1 MAPTVAPPHEPTRR
15 QKEILRVEEM
25 KQEEK
30 ALQAEFVAK
39 REARQ
44 AATAATNQA
53 YREKRARERD
63 MELKEKAE
71 RNAMRALTPSYSPEP
86 DAKAEN
92 AERNAIYDLAGD
104 DDRALKAGP
113 KTKVPKTGSKSKA
126 PKTKAPKAGP
136 KTGPKSK
143 APYTGPFSNAPYTRP
158 ELGERSPSGSPPP
171 TPNALLFLN
180 KTEETCGYTPRT
192 HSL

>member
-15 QKEILRVEEM
+15 QKEILRTEEM

-53 YREKRARERD
+53 YREKRARERERD
-63 MELKEKAE
+63 AKAEKAE
-71 RNAMRALTPSYSPEP
+71 RNAMRALTPSDSPEP

-92 AERNAIYDLAGD
+92 AERNAIYDLTGD
-104 DDRALKAGP
+104 
-113 KTKVPKTGSKSKA
+113 
-126 PKTKAPKAGP
+126 
-136 KTGPKSK
+136 
-143 APYTGPFSNAPYTRP
+143 
-158 ELGERSPSGSPPP
+158 
-171 TPNALLFLN
+171 
-180 KTEETCGYTPRT
+180 C
-192 HSL
+192 

>member
-53 YREKRARERD
+53 YREKRARER
-63 MELKEKAE
+63 E
-71 RNAMRALTPSYSPEP
+71 R
-86 DAKAEN
+86 
-92 AERNAIYDLAGD
+92 
-104 DDRALKAGP
+104 
-113 KTKVPKTGSKSKA
+113 A
-126 PKTKAPKAGP
+126 PKTKAPKTKASKTKAP
-136 KTGPKSK
+136 KTKASKTKASKTGPKTK